1 MARVMGNKQENMRQC
16 VRNGDVN
23 RKKVVRGRESRLST
37 KENRS
42 GRNKERNEKTKKTVC
57 M

>member
-1 MARVMGNKQENMRQC
+1 M
-16 VRNGDVN
+16 RNGDAN
-23 RKKVVRGRESRLST
+23 RKKVVRGRENRLST

-42 GRNKERNEKTKKTVC
+42 RRNKERNEKTKKTVC